1 MSHIKRPICVYSKPG
16 IIEEIEQRGEIGHA
30 ASYVASLYL
39 PRLHAEHS
47 PPLVPANPAL
57 HLHAVN
63 AELSTTED
71 EFPGHAEHSPSFVP
85 ANPALHLHAVNA
97 ELPTTEDE
105 FPGHVVQ
112 TSLEIPCLNVPLE
125 HGVHAPG
132 PGFVASAPWPALHM
146 QVLLF
151 GGVILLRPHSS
162 QSLAGVIVI

>member
-1 MSHIKRPICVYSKPG
+1 LSHIKRPICVYSKPG

-39 PRLHAEHS
+39 PPSHAEHS
-47 PPLVPANPAL
+47 PPL
-57 HLHAVN
+57 
-63 AELSTTED
+63 
-71 EFPGHAEHSPSFVP
+71 VP

-151 GGVILLRPHSS
+151 GGVVLLRPHSS